1 MLHLVLLRN
10 NILKENKN
18 IIRTFLINMKLK
30 VFSFFMVLYIF
41 ASSLYAKS
49 IVYGLFPYQE
59 MVSGVLCIM
68 VKHVFYPDLT
78 EL

>member
-1 MLHLVLLRN
+1 M
-10 NILKENKN
+10 
-18 IIRTFLINMKLK
+18 INMKLK

-59 MVSGVLCIM
+59 NGKWGVMYDGKTCLLPRFDGIIGD
-68 VKHVFYPDLT
+68 VKCGRFVYKEPVGGINLS
-78 EL
+78 